1 MVNTPQTPD
10 PVLRSAVIVIAVILV
25 FAALR
30 AGADIFAP
38 LVLATITGVML
49 APVTDGLQR
58 LGLSGGLASA
68 VVLVIGI
75 VAIGFLVLLV
85 EPVVWRVAEEVPRIR
100 YELRTV
106 IEELRG
112 LIRGLDEMNREV
124 EEALGGNGG
133 NGGNG
138 ESENMVP
145 SLTSA
150 IYLAPVFM
158 AQFLIFM
165 GTLFFFLFTRKGIYV
180 WTSRKIGS
188 SADTSEIM
196 ARLTRAERVVSR
208 YFLTISMINIGLGVA
223 LGSALALIGVSSPVI
238 WGVAAALLNFILYIG
253 PMTLTAGLLL
263 AGLLAFDGIMVM
275 APAAIFLFF
284 NLIEAQFVT
293 PALLGKHLA
302 VNPLLIFVSLVVWL
316 WLWGP
321 IGAIVAIPTLAIA
334 LVMLDAF
341 DERPGEA
348 ETSETG

>member
-1 MVNTPQTPD
+1 MLNSPKAPD
-10 PVLRSAVIVIAVILV
+10 PVLRLAVIVIAVILV

-49 APVTDGLQR
+49 APITDGLQR

-75 VAIGFLVLLV
+75 VAIGFLVLLI

-124 EEALGGNGG
+124 EQALGGNGE
-133 NGGNG
+133 GGDNG
-138 ESENMVP
+138 ESEKMVP

-188 SADTSEIM
+188 SADTFEVM

-223 LGSALALIGVSSPVI
+223 LGSALAVIGLPSAPI

-253 PMTLTAGLLL
+253 PMTLTAGLAL
-263 AGLLAFDGIMVM
+263 AGLVAFDGIMVIV
-275 APAAIFLFF
+275 PAAIFLMF

-334 LVMLDAF
+334 LVLLDAF
-341 DERPGEA
+341 DEKPGNDA
-348 ETSETG
+348 ATDTG

>member
-1 MVNTPQTPD
+1 MIKSPPPPD

-49 APVTDGLQR
+49 APVTDGLVR
-58 LGLSGGLASA
+58 LGLSEGLASA
-68 VVLVIGI
+68 VVLVVGIIGI
-75 VAIGFLVLLV
+75 AFLVLLI
-85 EPVVWRVAEEVPRIR
+85 EPVVWSVAEEVPRIR

-124 EEALGGNGG
+124 EAALGGDGSG
-133 NGGNG
+133 SA
-138 ESENMVP
+138 EKDSETMVP
-145 SLTSA
+145 NLTSA

-208 YFLTISMINIGLGVA
+208 YFLTISMINVGLGTA
-223 LGSALALIGVSSPVI
+223 LGGALALIGLPSAAI
-238 WGVAAALLNFILYIG
+238 WGAAAALLNYILYIG
-253 PMTLTAGLLL
+253 PMTVTAGLAL
-263 AGLLAFDGIMVM
+263 AGLVAFDGIMVI
-275 APAAIFLFF
+275 APPAIFLLF

-321 IGAIVAIPTLAIA
+321 IGAIVAIPTMAIA
-334 LVMLDAF
+334 LVMLDVF
-341 DERPGEA
+341 DEGDEVPGEK
-348 ETSETG
+348 